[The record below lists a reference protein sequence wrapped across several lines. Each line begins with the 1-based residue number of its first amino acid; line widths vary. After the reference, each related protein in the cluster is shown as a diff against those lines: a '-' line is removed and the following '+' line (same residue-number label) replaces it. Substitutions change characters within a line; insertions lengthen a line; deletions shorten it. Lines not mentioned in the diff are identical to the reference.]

1 MYLLSY
7 SSRCIWVSISSSHSA
22 SILFIH
28 FCIVCSCLHFML
40 CLSSIH
46 IHSISLRKLV
56 GLHVM
61 LKSIIRVLWCSI
73 ITDEVLRVLIG
84 QRVSTQRSNC
94 SKSLRSRGEEKNK
107 DNSPRLLLMLL
118 SELELDLQQ
127 IIGHCFCFES
137 IYIIAITNQHVDPKK
152 RTQHEE

>member
-7 SSRCIWVSISSSHSA
+7 SSRCIWVSISSSHST

-28 FCIVCSCLHFML
+28 ICIVCSCLHLHFML
-40 CLSSIH
+40 CLFSIH

-84 QRVSTQRSNC
+84 QRVSTQHSNC

-107 DNSPRLLLMLL
+107 DNSLDFSWCCLANLSWTCSNKLETLLLLREYL
-118 SELELDLQQ
+118 
-127 IIGHCFCFES
+127 HNR
-137 IYIIAITNQHVDPKK
+137 YH
-152 RTQHEE
+152 